1 MTPILGI
8 MASQISGH
16 LAVAN
21 NYESIATVAVT
32 TAVSSITF
40 SSIPGTY
47 KHLQIRGVGKAVS
60 SGIWVTLKMNS
71 DATSGNY
78 YAHRLL
84 GNGSSASFG
93 NQAGSSA
100 GIDFTTFYPTGS
112 TAFVTDIL
120 DYANTNK
127 AKTVRTLS
135 GYDANGTGEL
145 NYMLGYWAGTS
156 AITTLTFGNT
166 ANFEQYTH
174 FALYGVK

>member
-1 MTPILGI
+1 MTPILGT

-16 LAVAN
+16 LAVPN

-47 KHLQIRGVGKAVS
+47 KHLQIRGAGKAVS

-84 GNGSSASFG
+84 ANGSAVSIN

-100 GIDFTTFYPTGS
+100 GMDFTTFYPTGS
-112 TAFVTDIL
+112 TCFVTDIL

-135 GYDANGTGEL
+135 GFDSNSAGEL
-145 NYMLGYWAGTS
+145 NYMSGHWTGTA

-166 ANFEQYTH
+166 ADFEQYTH

>member
-16 LAVAN
+16 LATPN
-21 NYESIATVAVT
+21 NYESIATVTVS

-47 KHLQIRGVGKAVS
+47 KHLQVRGVGKSVA

-71 DATSGNY
+71 DATAANY
-78 YAHRLL
+78 YSHRLL
-84 GNGSSASFG
+84 GNGSAASASSA
-93 NQAGSSA
+93 AGSTA
-100 GIDFTTFYPTGS
+100 GADFTTFYPTGS

-120 DYANTNK
+120 DYTDTNK
-127 AKTVRTLS
+127 KKTVRTLS
-135 GYDANGTGEL
+135 GYDANGSGEF
-145 NYMLGYWAGTS
+145 NYMSNLWQGTA

>member
-1 MTPILGI
+1 MKIGI

-16 LAVAN
+16 LSVAT

-47 KHLQIRGVGKAVS
+47 KHLQIRGAGKAVT

-78 YAHRLL
+78 YGHRLL
-84 GNGSSASFG
+84 ANGSAVSFG
-93 NQAGSSA
+93 NNAGSSA
-100 GIDFTTFYPTGS
+100 GIDFTTFYPTGP
-112 TAFVTDIL
+112 TAFVADIL
-120 DYANTNK
+120 DYTSTNK

-135 GYDANGTGEL
+135 GYDANGSGEL
-145 NYMLGYWAGTS
+145 NYMSGYWAGTS